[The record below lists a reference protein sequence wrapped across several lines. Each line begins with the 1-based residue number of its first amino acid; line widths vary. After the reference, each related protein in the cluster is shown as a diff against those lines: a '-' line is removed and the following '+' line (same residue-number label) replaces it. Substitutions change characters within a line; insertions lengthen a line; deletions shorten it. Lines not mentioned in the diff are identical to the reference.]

1 MPAKKLDSE
10 TIREEGVNVHL
21 AQLLRDRGVSAR
33 AERRSRKGVPDVRVE
48 LRTGDR
54 IVLECKWEGSLGL
67 LENQLDDRLN
77 DFPEAIGMMG
87 VLYPARLRE
96 AEDTRSEL
104 QDANDLQWWLHG
116 SRGKTAARQPV
127 RKGELGRAQKSRL
140 TTAPR
145 LGRKGYSALPTSG
158 TFDIVRRPDG
168 IRVRTPTSHGPL
180 PRPPLPG
187 RRPFRNPGP
196 T

>member
-1 MPAKKLDSE
+1 MPAKKLDPE

-48 LRTGDR
+48 LRTGDL

-127 RKGELGRAQKSRL
+127 RKGKLGRSQNSPL
-140 TTAPR
+140 TTVRR
-145 LGRKGYSALPTSG
+145 LGFTGYSTLPNSG
-158 TFDIVRRPDG
+158 TFDIV
-168 IRVRTPTSHGPL
+168 L
-180 PRPPLPG
+180 
-187 RRPFRNPGP
+187 
-196 T
+196 